1 MDKDR
6 LVSKLKHLQ
15 VRKISRDT
23 GLDYFN
29 IRNIIVGRKQ
39 FPETEILNQLNDYAI
54 KVGDFLKKK
63 NDGDPVQLRIK
74 LNHLSIQKVADDTG
88 LSYATV
94 RNFMIGQ
101 TFQPLDPTFKRL
113 EEYVKEVGTE
123 LKRRCN

>member
-39 FPETEILNQLNDYAI
+39 FPEPEILNQLNDYAI

>member
-39 FPETEILNQLNDYAI
+39 FPEPEILNQLNEYAI

-74 LNHLSIQKVADDTG
+74 LNHL
-88 LSYATV
+88 
-94 RNFMIGQ
+94 
-101 TFQPLDPTFKRL
+101 
-113 EEYVKEVGTE
+113 
-123 LKRRCN
+123 